1 LALTQA
7 MVQAVRDSACT
18 EAQAIRAMA
27 CTQGWAIQ
35 VMEVQAILGMAC
47 LVDSAAASQ
56 AAAME
61 AIRAQ

>member
-1 LALTQA
+1 MALTQA

-35 VMEVQAILGMAC
+35 VMEVQAILDMAR
-47 LVDSAAASQ
+47 LEDSAAASQ
-56 AAAME
+56 AAME